1 MENEIRANAEKARAE
16 YRMGLISLDEAKKM
30 IKPYKEMFDIKS
42 RELAKKY
49 GVKPR
54 YLSYVSYLR

>member
-1 MENEIRANAEKARAE
+1 MENEIRANAEKARDE